1 MLHTVIRQTLHP
13 TTTNKATMSDRKR
26 PRPPSYIQRVEV
38 HDLNPL
44 PPDGSRISL
53 EIVVDF
59 QLRKKIHKKP
69 TFKMHSEVTPTWSV
83 GLALDDLEQSTLVK
97 FELYRCGKSPFMPK
111 KSLGWAQRSVSDLLS
126 SSDIAVSTSPPSIF
140 SFRIFYDDSRQTAN
154 GLIQMTPTPM
164 QPQRIMQLLNAIRSM
179 KQMIDVLAEVHPA
192 ADVAWSIVSV
202 GINILDSQVKTNEV
216 VKDLYATMLSTYE
229 QASKDELWKGRNRL
243 GSVYDSLFK
252 YTIECSIFINGYMQ
266 KGWAGRMFSLD
277 LAEKAKEFQEGFEDL
292 RDQLH
297 AGITTE
303 TLLVTLELEEKID
316 DIGMQ
321 ELLRDL
327 CPPAV
332 LKAKSKCMNHTRTE
346 TINDLMS
353 WITQCSGGVLWC
365 NGIAGTGKS
374 SIVGTLH
381 EFLTFHA
388 SECDRLAAFIRYD
401 TEYQNTSHLITSIA
415 HSLGLFD
422 KRIGGAISR
431 VLRKNRSVLGFP
443 ESSAKEQFRILI
455 QDPLKSLPELANE
468 GCLVVLIDGLDEC
481 KVCEEMLTV
490 LSGGFGPDL
499 PFMRLLVFSRPVD
512 LISKAFNAP
521 NTNVTS
527 LILDTTSEYVNRD
540 IRCFIDTKLA
550 ALYPDDEDFY
560 RECEQTEAVDKLAQ
574 LAGGLFLAA
583 DTFCQYLSAYPCT
596 GRLQALLDTADN
608 RMPKESIDPLTTLY
622 LAALANF
629 RSDDVRKGVRAV
641 LGAIMVPGADLTPEA
656 LDALVLTKKDPRAQ
670 VILDKLGSIVQSLGA
685 ERNRIVP
692 RIHQLLED
700 FFRDRG
706 RCGETWF
713 IDIEDHGRKL
723 AKRCYRSL
731 DTFLKSWPFN
741 RDNIRNIE
749 QCRSEIPCHILDYVV
764 VGPLRHIGY
773 SDIADI
779 SVLFEDQKLSL
790 WLQLASIARKEH
802 ILLDEF
808 VKVLSWVN
816 DQTRIQTTFVYSP
829 IVHVNVPNW
838 S

>member
-1 MLHTVIRQTLHP
+1 
-13 TTTNKATMSDRKR
+13 
-26 PRPPSYIQRVEV
+26 
-38 HDLNPL
+38 
-44 PPDGSRISL
+44 
-53 EIVVDF
+53 
-59 QLRKKIHKKP
+59 
-69 TFKMHSEVTPTWSV
+69 
-83 GLALDDLEQSTLVK
+83 
-97 FELYRCGKSPFMPK
+97 
-111 KSLGWAQRSVSDLLS
+111 
-126 SSDIAVSTSPPSIF
+126 
-140 SFRIFYDDSRQTAN
+140 
-154 GLIQMTPTPM
+154 
-164 QPQRIMQLLNAIRSM
+164 
-179 KQMIDVLAEVHPA
+179 
-192 ADVAWSIVSV
+192 
-202 GINILDSQVKTNEV
+202 
-216 VKDLYATMLSTYE
+216 
-229 QASKDELWKGRNRL
+229 
-243 GSVYDSLFK
+243 
-252 YTIECSIFINGYMQ
+252 
-266 KGWAGRMFSLD
+266 
-277 LAEKAKEFQEGFEDL
+277 
-292 RDQLH
+292 
-297 AGITTE
+297 
-303 TLLVTLELEEKID
+303 
-316 DIGMQ
+316 
-321 ELLRDL
+321 
-327 CPPAV
+327 
-332 LKAKSKCMNHTRTE
+332 
-346 TINDLMS
+346 MS

-388 SECDRLAAFIRYD
+388 SERTRLAAFIHYD
-401 TEYQNTSHLITSIA
+401 RTEYQNTSHLITSIA
-415 HSLGLFD
+415 YSLGLFD
-422 KRIGGAISR
+422 KWIGGAISQ
-431 VLRKNRSVLGFP
+431 VLRKNRSVLEFP

-455 QDPLKSLPELANE
+455 QEPLKSLPELANE
-468 GCLVVLIDGLDEC
+468 GYLVVLIDGLDEC
-481 KVCEEMLTV
+481 KVCEEMLAV

-499 PFMRLLVFSRPVD
+499 PFVRLLVFSRPVD

-521 NTNVTS
+521 NTNMTS

-550 ALYPDDEDFY
+550 ALYPGDEDFY
-560 RECEQTEAVDKLAQ
+560 RECEQMEAVDKLAQ

-583 DTFCQYLSAYPCT
+583 DAFCQYLSAYPCT
-596 GRLQALLDTADN
+596 RRPQALLDTADS

-685 ERNRIVP
+685 GRNRIVP

-723 AKRCYRSL
+723 AKRCFLSL
-731 DTFLKSWPFN
+731 TTFLKSWPFN
-741 RDNIRNIE
+741 CDNIHNIE
-749 QCRSEIPCHILDYVV
+749 QCRSEIPCHILDYTV

-779 SVLFEDQKLSL
+779 SVLFGDQLSL

-808 VKVLSWVN
+808 VKVCWKTG
-816 DQTRIQTTFVYSP
+816 DQFVPS
-829 IVHVNVPNW
+829 IDARCRAN
-838 S
+838 SIALG